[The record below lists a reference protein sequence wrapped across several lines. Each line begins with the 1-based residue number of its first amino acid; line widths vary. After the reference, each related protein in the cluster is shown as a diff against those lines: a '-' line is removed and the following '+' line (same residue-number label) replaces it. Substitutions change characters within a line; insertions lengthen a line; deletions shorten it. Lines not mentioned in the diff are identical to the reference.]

1 MYTRALGDGVTGSA
15 PPAYTQEV
23 TNVIT
28 EGLAW
33 GKAPPTASTT
43 KTTTTTTKSGG
54 GFWDWL
60 GGALKGGVTAYA
72 TAAGQKGQVPVQP
85 TYQQPSA
92 FERYAPWLAVGGA
105 VIAVAL
111 ILKSKK

>member
-28 EGLAW
+28 EGMAW
-33 GKAPPTASTT
+33 GKPPPTASTT

-60 GGALKGGVTAYA
+60 GGALKGGVSAYA
-72 TAAGQKGQVPVQP
+72 TAAGQRSGQAAVMP
-85 TYQQPSA
+85 TYQGPSA
-92 FERYAPWLAVGGA
+92 FERMAPWIAVGGA
-105 VIAVAL
+105 VVVVAL
-111 ILKSKK
+111 ILKKK